1 MRDEVVSRRRWLADS
16 EFLDLLGATNLIP
29 GPNATEMAI
38 HIGHKRAGWLGLI
51 GAGFCFTAPATAV
64 TLAFAWTYVRYG
76 STPEISWVLYGIK
89 PVVIGVMI
97 QAIWN
102 LAKPAVRS
110 VFLASVGTAVLAL
123 YMAGFNE
130 IALLFGA
137 ATFVMLATNVRRLTS
152 KTVSHGVLLPMVAG
166 HWLALK
172 VGSATGAAAAF
183 SMTQMFLTFLKIG
196 SVLYGSGYVLI
207 TFLRSDFVDRLGW
220 LSEQELLD
228 AVAAG
233 QVTPGPLLSTATFIG
248 YLLGSWEGAL
258 LATLG
263 VFLPSFVFVTLSAP
277 LIPRMRR
284 SAWSASVLDG
294 VNVAALALMVGV
306 TWQLGRAAIV
316 DAFSAA
322 TALIGVL
329 LLLKFRVNTS
339 WLVLL
344 GASIGF
350 AYKAIFDV
358 GA

>member
-1 MRDEVVSRRRWLADS
+1 
-16 EFLDLLGATNLIP
+16 
-29 GPNATEMAI
+29 
-38 HIGHKRAGWLGLI
+38 
-51 GAGFCFTAPATAV
+51 
-64 TLAFAWTYVRYG
+64 
-76 STPEISWVLYGIK
+76 
-89 PVVIGVMI
+89 
-97 QAIWN
+97 
-102 LAKPAVRS
+102 
-110 VFLASVGTAVLAL
+110 
-123 YMAGFNE
+123 
-130 IALLFGA
+130 
-137 ATFVMLATNVRRLTS
+137 
-152 KTVSHGVLLPMVAG
+152 
-166 HWLALK
+166 
-172 VGSATGAAAAF
+172 
-183 SMTQMFLTFLKIG
+183 
-196 SVLYGSGYVLI
+196 VLI

-220 LSEQELLD
+220 LSEQELLN